1 MIDFELSEEQQMIRD
16 SVGAFAREKIR
27 PAARPADESGAIPAA
42 LVAEAW
48 QFGFVSGAIPEKFG
62 GGGDTRSAV
71 TGAIVAEELG
81 FGDISIALH
90 VLAPRLFAFPIVEM
104 GTDDQRAKYLKRF
117 TGADFVA
124 ATAAVMEPRFDF
136 DLSALAGFRQAR
148 RRRIRPERRQMLRA
162 ARGRIGFD
170 AGICGD

>member
-16 SVGAFAREKIR
+16 SVSAFAREKIR

-48 QFGFVSGAIPEKFG
+48 HFGFVSGSIPEKFG

-81 FGDISIALH
+81 FRDIWVGLD
-90 VLAPRLFAFPIVEM
+90 VLAPRMFAFASVE
-104 GTDDQRAKYLKRF
+104 
-117 TGADFVA
+117 
-124 ATAAVMEPRFDF
+124 
-136 DLSALAGFRQAR
+136 
-148 RRRIRPERRQMLRA
+148 
-162 ARGRIGFD
+162 
-170 AGICGD
+170 